1 MRLRT
6 PGASSRGVSAARGW
20 RTAEGLSLRSLRTAP
35 TRPLSRGCCP
45 PSLDRLLAL
54 LLVRRQ
60 LRILAHVGPAPARVA
75 GRPVLRRRNL
85 FYEVEPVLYLEPVI
99 DLRPRAVDIEVDL
112 ALPVRRSAR

>member
-35 TRPLSRGCCP
+35 TRTLSRGCCP

-60 LRILAHVGPAPARVA
+60 LRILQHVGPAPARVA
-75 GRPVLRRRNL
+75 GRPVLRRRDLLYEDAPVVNL
-85 FYEVEPVLYLEPVI
+85 APVI
-99 DLRPRAVDIEVDL
+99 ELRPHADDI
-112 ALPVRRSAR
+112 